1 MTKIFKNLVL
11 LGTLVAG
18 VFYFSSCEKYTYI
31 VDKRIPIIDTTGSDT
46 TNLVKFAT
54 EIQPIFSAKCI
65 GCHKGTRNP
74 DLREGNSYAALTG
87 GGYVN
92 PPATSSKLY
101 TMLNSGSHSSLTTQE
116 DKNKILLW
124 ISQGAKNN

>member
-1 MTKIFKNLVL
+1 MTKIFKNLIL
-11 LGTLVAG
+11 LLTIVAG

-31 VDKRIPIIDTTGSDT
+31 VDKRIPVIDTTGNDT

-54 EIQPIFSAKCI
+54 EIQPVFTAKCI

-74 DLREGNSYAALTG
+74 DLREGNSYAALTD

-92 PPATSSKLY
+92 QPATGSKLY
-101 TMLNSGSHSSLTTQE
+101 KMMISGSHSSLSTQE